1 MIQCSRELLLWD
13 ALRKLIYR
21 IVHTKSRSIV
31 NRKLTIII
39 YSTFANANIFNTN
52 DEGYSQIFLRIRRD
66 PFLFFNHTLRYTFET
81 HVLTSG
87 SAHTHIYIS
96 VYRTIFSHFT
106 VVIVNVERNWK
117 GEEDDKSSRLNVARR
132 RFARAVCTL
141 ANEYAT

>member
-66 PFLFFNHTLRYTFET
+66 PFLFFNHTLRHTFQT
-81 HVLTSG
+81 HVITQR
-87 SAHTHIYIS
+87 AYTHLYICIS
-96 VYRTIFSHFT
+96 YDLFPFYR
-106 VVIVNVERNWK
+106 RNRQRRTK
-117 GEEDDKSSRLNVARR
+117 LKRRRGQIAALNVARR